1 MKGNQTLARL
11 IYENP
16 FESLD
21 VIAEYFR
28 YRTAASRILRK
39 RCMSNAGVPTA
50 IRRIKTPRQVP
61 HGPKQRRVERPL

>member
-1 MKGNQTLARL
+1 MKGNKTLARL

-28 YRTAASRILRK
+28 SD
-39 RCMSNAGVPTA
+39 CS
-50 IRRIKTPRQVP
+50 
-61 HGPKQRRVERPL
+61 QRYLAEKMYE